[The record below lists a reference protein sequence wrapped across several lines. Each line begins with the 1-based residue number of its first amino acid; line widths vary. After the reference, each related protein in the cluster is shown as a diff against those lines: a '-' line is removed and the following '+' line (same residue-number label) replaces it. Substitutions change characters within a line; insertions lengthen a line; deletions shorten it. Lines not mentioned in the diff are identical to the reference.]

1 MAIKVDDIEKV
12 TVRIFDYGNN
22 PKIEKDDSV
31 DYFFNPQHRDG
42 NPNKSQWTILC
53 SEELDCF
60 RNSWKKYWNGI
71 VDGIDDGD
79 EVKVDYETGKIYNL
93 TKNTEYQGQPFPPFM
108 QKIIEQGGLV
118 NYVNNKKG

>member
-1 MAIKVDDIEKV
+1 MKDVENIE
-12 TVRIFDYGNN
+12 
-22 PKIEKDDSV
+22 
-31 DYFFNPQHRDG
+31 
-42 NPNKSQWTILC
+42 
-53 SEELDCF
+53 
-60 RNSWKKYWNGI
+60 
-71 VDGIDDGD
+71 

>member
-1 MAIKVDDIEKV
+1 MAIKVGDIEKV

-53 SEELDCF
+53 S
-60 RNSWKKYWNGI
+60 
-71 VDGIDDGD
+71 
-79 EVKVDYETGKIYNL
+79 
-93 TKNTEYQGQPFPPFM
+93 
-108 QKIIEQGGLV
+108 
-118 NYVNNKKG
+118 